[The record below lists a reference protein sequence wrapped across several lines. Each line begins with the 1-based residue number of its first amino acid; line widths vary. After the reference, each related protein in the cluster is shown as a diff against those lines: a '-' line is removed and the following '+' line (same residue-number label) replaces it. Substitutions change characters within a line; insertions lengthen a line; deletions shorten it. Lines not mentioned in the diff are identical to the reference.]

1 MLFLKTNIK
10 LGQRLIRS
18 DLVNNV
24 KIVCTGSYA
33 PNKIVTNFDLSK
45 LVDTSDEWIS
55 SRTGIKERRISEGED
70 TSAIASKAALRAIK
84 AANINTMDI
93 DLIIVATTSP
103 DSFTPST
110 ACLVQ
115 AEIGADNA
123 TCFDIAA
130 ACSGFIYALNTAVQ
144 FIKSGSVKTALI
156 IGAEVLS
163 KIIDW
168 SDRSTCVLFG
178 DGAGAAI
185 LAACDK
191 NSVLSVY
198 TGSEG
203 KKSEFLNCP
212 AVTVKNPFI
221 KESIKTSNFISMNG
235 KEIFRFATKVIPK
248 GIEEVLK
255 KSQYSLDDV
264 KYIIPHQA
272 NMRIIEYVAK
282 KLGID
287 CKKFYINLDK
297 YGNTSAASIPIALDE
312 MVKADLLSSGDKII
326 LVGFGGGLT
335 FGSALIE
342 WLN

>member
-1 MLFLKTNIK
+1 MNNV
-10 LGQRLIRS
+10 RLIG
-18 DLVNNV
+18 
-24 KIVCTGSYA
+24 TGSYA
-33 PNKIVTNFDLSK
+33 PSKVVTNFDLSEI
-45 LVDTSDEWIS
+45 VDTSDEWIS
-55 SRTGIKERRISEGED
+55 TRTGIRERRISSGED
-70 TSAIASKAALRAIK
+70 TSLLASKAALNAIK
-84 AANINTMDI
+84 ASNINPLDI

-115 AEIGADNA
+115 ANIGADNA
-123 TCFDIAA
+123 TCFDIGA

-144 FIKSGSVKTALI
+144 FIKSGSSKTALV

-163 KIIDW
+163 KILDW

-185 LAACDK
+185 LEASDE
-191 NSVLSVY
+191 NSILSIY

-203 KKSEFLNCP
+203 KKAEFLRCP
-212 AVTVKNPFI
+212 AVSVNNPFTKGAI
-221 KESIKTSNFISMNG
+221 RAVSNVSMNG

-255 KSQYSLDDV
+255 NSQYTFEDI

-272 NMRIIEYVAK
+272 NMRIIEFVAK

-287 CKKFYINLDK
+287 CNKFYMNLDK
-297 YGNTSAASIPIALDE
+297 YGNTSAASIPLALDE
-312 MVKADLLSSGDKII
+312 MVRRGLLNRGDKII

-335 FGSALIE
+335 YGSVLIE
-342 WLN
+342 WLS